1 MAFARMLQI
10 AGGAAL
16 ASALIF
22 ASAPVSAA
30 DDIRDKQWPLV
41 AFDAEAIWKVTRGKG
56 VTVALIDSGVNANH
70 VDLKGSVIQG
80 KDFMDGGSTDPGP
93 DDSHGTEM
101 ASVIAGHGHG
111 PGSTEGVM
119 GLAPEARILDIRD
132 DGGRADG
139 FASSI
144 RYAVDH
150 GASVINISSEGS
162 SRLDAEA
169 EAVAYALKKN
179 VLVVAGAGNDGS
191 EMGYP
196 AGYPGVVAVGGV
208 KNDTRIW
215 ENSNYGTQLLLT
227 APATSILAAGSKSDT
242 AYRSGTGTSDSTAF
256 VSAAAALLRA
266 KFPDLTAGQVVNR
279 LTRTAGLP
287 ASAKGI
293 PLPDKRYGYGFIQP
307 LAALTRDI
315 PAGPK
320 YGPLAVPESL
330 KTGQSGAGQ
339 GATDDPSAPAPSV
352 TGGAMS
358 DDEQAAADRKQV
370 IALSVIGLV
379 GLLVLALSI
388 FVIVKIAR
396 RDKGDGNR
404 PGGPGG
410 PGAPG
415 GGYAPYGQPQA
426 PQQYQP
432 QPQPQQGNPYA
443 QNPYGGQQQSP
454 PSSWGP
460 GRQ

>member
-1 MAFARMLQI
+1 MLRI

-22 ASAPVSAA
+22 ASAPVAAA
-30 DDIRDKQWPLV
+30 DDVRDKQWPLV
-41 AFDAEAIWKVTRGKG
+41 AFDAEAIWKITRGKG
-56 VTVALIDSGVNANH
+56 VTVAVIDSGVNANH
-70 VDLKGSVIQG
+70 VDLKGNVIEG

-93 DDSHGTEM
+93 NESHGTEM

-111 PGSTEGVM
+111 PDSSEGIM
-119 GLAPEARILDIRD
+119 GLAPEAKILDIRD
-132 DGGRADG
+132 DGGSTGG

-169 EAVAYALKKN
+169 EAIAYALQKN

-191 EMGYP
+191 ETGYP
-196 AGYPGVVAVGGV
+196 AGYPGAVAVGGV
-208 KNDTRIW
+208 KNDTQIW
-215 ENSNYGTQLLLT
+215 ENSNYGPQLLLT
-227 APATSILAAGSKSDT
+227 APATFILAAGTKSDT

-266 KFPDLTAGQVVNR
+266 KFPDLTAGQIVNR

-287 ASAKGI
+287 ASAKGLA
-293 PLPDKRYGYGFIQP
+293 LPDEHYGYGFIQP

-315 PAGPK
+315 PAGPT

-330 KTGQSGAGQ
+330 KTGQNDGGQ
-339 GATDDPSAPAPSV
+339 GATPDPSATAPNA

-370 IALSVIGLV
+370 IALSAIGLV
-379 GLLVLALSI
+379 GLLVLALI
-388 FVIVKIAR
+388 VFVIVRIAR
-396 RDKGDGNR
+396 RNKGGGNDR
-404 PGGPGG
+404 PGG

-415 GGYAPYGQPQA
+415 GVYQPYGGPQP
-426 PQQYQP
+426 PQQQV
-432 QPQPQQGNPYA
+432 NPYA
-443 QNPYGGQQQSP
+443 QNNPYGGQQQQTPP
-454 PSSWGP
+454 PSSWGS

>member
-1 MAFARMLQI
+1 MVLTQTLRAV
-10 AGGAAL
+10 GGAVLVGAL
-16 ASALIF
+16 VIGT
-22 ASAPVSAA
+22 APLAAA
-30 DDIRDKQWPLV
+30 DQTREDQWPLK
-41 AFDAEAIWKVTRGKG
+41 AFDAQAIWKISKGKG
-56 VTVALIDSGVNANH
+56 VTVAVIDDGINAEH
-70 VDLKGSVIQG
+70 VDLKGNVVQG
-80 KDFMDGGSTDPGP
+80 KDFVDGGPTTP
-93 DDSHGTEM
+93 DAADGHGTGM
-101 ASVIAGHGHG
+101 ASIIAAHGHG
-111 PGSTEGVM
+111 PGSADGVM

-132 DGGRADG
+132 NGKNPDGLTA
-139 FASSI
+139 SI

-150 GASVINISSEGS
+150 GAKVINISQGGG
-162 SRLDAEA
+162 RTYPGEA
-169 EAVAYALKKN
+169 DAVAYALKRD
-179 VLVVAGAGNDGS
+179 VLVVASSGNDGGPT
-191 EMGYP
+191 EYP
-196 AGYPGVVAVGGV
+196 GNYPGVLAVGGV
-208 KNDTRIW
+208 KNNTEIW
-215 ENSNYGTQLLLT
+215 ENSNQGPAVLVS
-227 APATSILAAGSKSDT
+227 APATFIVSAGSKSNT
-242 AYRSGTGTSDSTAF
+242 AYRSGTGTSDAAAF

-379 GLLVLALSI
+379 GLLVLALII